1 MATKLGIVSPR
12 RSLGPFARAVRR
24 IVRAIP
30 RGRVLSYGEVALR
43 AGRPGGARAVVRA
56 LHQLDDI
63 PWWRVVRSDGTLA
76 PEVAR
81 EQGQL
86 LAAEGHRA
94 QPGRSA
100 RRRPR

>member
-1 MATKLGIVSPR
+1 M
-12 RSLGPFARAVRR
+12 RS
-24 IVRAIP
+24 IP

-56 LHQLDDI
+56 LYQLDDA

-76 PEVAR
+76 PLVAR

-94 QPGRSA
+94 RAGRSA
-100 RRRPR
+100 RPRAR